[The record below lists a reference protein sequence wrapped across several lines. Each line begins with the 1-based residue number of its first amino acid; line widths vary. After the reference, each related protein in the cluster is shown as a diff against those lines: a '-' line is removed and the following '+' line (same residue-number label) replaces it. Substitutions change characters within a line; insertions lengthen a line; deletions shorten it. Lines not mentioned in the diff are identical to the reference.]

1 MHPKLRVT
9 PVNNVGMRSG
19 ADVVGG
25 VPIHLVFGGVLIR
38 AAKGKEQRREK
49 L

>member
-25 VPIHLVFGGVLIR
+25 VPIQLVFGGGTNSSCKR
-38 AAKGKEQRREK
+38 EGAAA
-49 L
+49 